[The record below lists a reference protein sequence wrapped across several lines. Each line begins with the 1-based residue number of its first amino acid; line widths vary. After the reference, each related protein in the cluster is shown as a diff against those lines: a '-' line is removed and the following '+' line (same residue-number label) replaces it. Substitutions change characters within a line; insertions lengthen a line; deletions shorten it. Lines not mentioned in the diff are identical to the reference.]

1 MIRRPP
7 RSTLFP
13 YTTLFRSQLD
23 RPGGAADAVLELAP
37 AEHVLL
43 GERVAAAEAARLAHP
58 EPRGGVRDEGF
69 LEARQVAAQEIRAV
83 LRLLAPEHLA
93 ERQLGRVARVERAAR
108 DPDPAHRDQHLA
120 GPPGRDD
127 VARAA
132 RLAGGAAG
140 LLARL

>member
-23 RPGGAADAVLELAP
+23 RPGGAADAVFELAP

-43 GERVAAAEAARLAHP
+43 GERVAAAEAARLANP
-58 EPRGGVRDEGF
+58 EPRGGVRDVGF
-69 LEARQVAAQEIRAV
+69 LEVRYAAGQ
-83 LRLLAPEHLA
+83 
-93 ERQLGRVARVERAAR
+93 
-108 DPDPAHRDQHLA
+108 
-120 GPPGRDD
+120 

-132 RLAGGAAG
+132 VVLLGAEHLAAGRLAIVCRIGIAG
-140 LLARL
+140 Y